1 MAKTFVLSVPK
12 LYFNGSSKR
21 QTIEPTI
28 TIGTNGFKITTVN
41 QNVVGSLDTDYI
53 MFDEIYSITNIKFAD
68 FVAPSFSIIVLPS
81 KKLYLSQYDNL
92 TTFKISIKRADID
105 EVFKLIDEGF
115 RLALI
120 RKDALIGI

>member
-1 MAKTFVLSVPK
+1 
-12 LYFNGSSKR
+12 LYQLGLIIR
-21 QTIEPTI
+21 V
-28 TIGTNGFKITTVN
+28 GTNGFKITTVN
-41 QNVVGSLDTDYI
+41 KNVVGSLDTDYI

-68 FVAPSFSIIVLPS
+68 FLAPSFSITVLPS
-81 KKLYLSQYDNL
+81 KKLYLSQNDNL

-105 EVFKLIDEGF
+105 EAFELIDEGF